1 MEDTKELKT
10 LIKLCV
16 IAVTSVCYCY
26 LIPVEIPNGI
36 SRLLSLLP
44 VIFIFCILPL
54 PISTVHLTFPT
65 FFFLVWLGNF
75 KLLLFAFNR
84 GPLSSEPR
92 LPLLTFISIALLPIN
107 PKKYTKIA
115 DPSPYPVPKPVVL
128 AVKAV
133 ILAVII
139 DAYEYKENI
148 HWSVIRGLYFAHIYF
163 GFEIGFAVTAL
174 LVKIILGFGFEIKSH
189 FNEPYLATSVQDLW
203 GRRWNLMSSSILRV
217 SVYNPMRAI
226 WAPTLGPLCGQVV
239 AILATFV
246 VSGLMHELMFLYMMR
261 VRPTWEVTCYFVV
274 QGVCVAAEVVAKKV
288 VNGRFRLH
296 RVVSGSITMAFI
308 FVTGCWLFF
317 PQLLRNG
324 VDVKI
329 INEYSILLTEIRS
342 QWMDF

>member
-26 LIPVEIPNGI
+26 LIPVKIPNGI

-65 FFFLVWLGNF
+65 FFFLVWL
-75 KLLLFAFNR
+75 
-84 GPLSSEPR
+84 
-92 LPLLTFISIALLPIN
+92 
-107 PKKYTKIA
+107 
-115 DPSPYPVPKPVVL
+115 
-128 AVKAV
+128 
-133 ILAVII
+133 

-174 LVKIILGFGFEIKSH
+174 LVKIILGFGFEIEPH

-226 WAPTLGPLCGQVV
+226 WAPTLGPLWGQVV

-296 RVVSGSITMAFI
+296 RVFEWCQGRLRWRLYSLLVVGCSSHNCYE
-308 FVTGCWLFF
+308 TG
-317 PQLLRNG
+317 
-324 VDVKI
+324 
-329 INEYSILLTEIRS
+329 
-342 QWMDF
+342 WM